1 MIQIAVTQGTRQG
14 LWFCLTKMSV
24 IPLGIMSFCSLVNHL
39 MLIEH
44 LLCSR
49 LCVGMK
55 IRDLATV

>member
-1 MIQIAVTQGTRQG
+1 MIQIAVAQGTRQG

-44 LLCSR
+44 LCSM

-55 IRDLATV
+55 IRDLTTV